1 MFGIQEFTFM
11 RLEKK
16 DEIKDFMYE
25 ICVDGENLTTDL
37 SASHEKKINYSEE
50 YYKKK
55 SKEYA
60 RKNHNLEFQKEDGL
74 EL

>member
-1 MFGIQEFTFM
+1 M
-11 RLEKK
+11 
-16 DEIKDFMYE
+16 
-25 ICVDGENLTTDL
+25 
-37 SASHEKKINYSEE
+37 NYSEE